1 MAQVP
6 PAKEF
11 DLRAEINKLKAE
23 INAGDPTFEDI
34 KKIFRLITDFAKSK
48 TLVLAAK
55 YKADRRKRFPKE
67 IRYTRMP
74 EYMRETA
81 NGLMELQNVLLQLQN
96 EQGQIMA
103 AFGLSQQSMAKYAAQ
118 LGPFMQELQM

>member
-1 MAQVP
+1 
-6 PAKEF
+6 
-11 DLRAEINKLKAE
+11 
-23 INAGDPTFEDI
+23 
-34 KKIFRLITDFAKSK
+34 
-48 TLVLAAK
+48 
-55 YKADRRKRFPKE
+55 
-67 IRYTRMP
+67 MP